1 MKIQGHDF
9 RVSFWFDNRSP
20 SGQLHRVYLVKGGKN
35 LSFESV
41 LGTKEFVINPDD
53 DSYMDNISS
62 VSEIKSRDAKVI
74 GISNKPDPLYD
85 YWIEIP
91 TIRPDLYP
99 LIEILP
105 LQLISYYLALE
116 RGIDPDYPKNLA
128 KSVTVK

>member
-1 MKIQGHDF
+1 MI
-9 RVSFWFDNRSP
+9 
-20 SGQLHRVYLVKGGKN
+20 
-35 LSFESV
+35 
-41 LGTKEFVINPDD
+41 VINPDD